1 MKLPLLYSH
10 LLIIGIILITQTTR
24 LHGQEISMGSKRTA
38 ILIGNQNYKNPHL
51 RLNNIFN
58 DIEDTKQTIETI
70 GFQTVIYEKDLST
83 TSFKKLIQSLPQLIP
98 PTECILFYYSGH
110 GIENQGV
117 NYLLPTD
124 FDDASY
130 HEDINEAAI
139 SLDSIYHYLKL
150 TNCPSK
156 ILVIDACRELFTTE
170 ANKRSLSSTKSK
182 YGNLV
187 LPQISPSGTYTMFA
201 AQSKGVAL
209 ENLEGRNSFFTQE
222 FLKNIV
228 IPNITITSIFRETKN
243 QVQKQTKNQQEP
255 CALDNL
261 TNDFILTNSLE
272 SNSDKILPTEIST
285 TNLTIAVKTNKG
297 NKQLEFSE
305 GETMQLYFFVNKPCY
320 LRLIYRLADG
330 SLVLLRDDLTVNS
343 SECNQWNKIKESFV
357 CSPPFGYE
365 NLYIYASINPFQ
377 KLKTE
382 TNSAGYKIIT
392 EGLATTLN
400 RTIASNQNQ
409 KSANNS
415 ETVKDEIL
423 IYTKATSN

>member
-1 MKLPLLYSH
+1 MKLSLLYSH
-10 LLIIGIILITQTTR
+10 LLIIGIILITQSTH
-24 LHGQEISMGSKRTA
+24 LYGQGTGGMGSKRTA
-38 ILIGNQNYKNPHL
+38 ILIGNQNYKNP
-51 RLNNIFN
+51 RLKLNKIYN
-58 DIEDTKQTIETI
+58 DLEDTRHIIETI
-70 GFQTVIYEKDLST
+70 GFQTVIYEKDLT
-83 TSFKKLIQSLPQLIP
+83 TALFKKLIQSLPQLIP
-98 PTECILFYYSGH
+98 PTECVIFYYSGH
-110 GIENQGV
+110 GIENKGV

-139 SLDSIYHYLKL
+139 SLDSIYFYLSL
-150 TNCPSK
+150 SNCPSRV
-156 ILVIDACRELFTTE
+156 LVIDACRELFTTE
-170 ANKRSLSSTKSK
+170 TNKRSLSSEKSK

-187 LPQISPSGTYTMFA
+187 LPKISPSGTYTMFA
-201 AQSKGVAL
+201 AQSKGAAL

-243 QVQKQTKNQQEP
+243 RVQQQTKNQQEP

-272 SNSDKILPTEIST
+272 SDKTLPTEIGT
-285 TNLTIAVKTNKG
+285 TNLTVTVKTNKG

-305 GETMQLYFFVNKPCY
+305 GETMQLFFFVNKPCY

-330 SLVLLRDDLTVNS
+330 SLVLLRDDLIVTR
-343 SECNQWNKIKESFV
+343 SESNQWNKIKESFV

-365 NLYIYASINPFQ
+365 NLYIYASENSFE

-392 EGLATTLN
+392 EGLAATLS
-400 RTIASNQNQ
+400 RTLASNEN
-409 KSANNS
+409 KTNNIGI
-415 ETVKDEIL
+415 VKDELL
-423 IYTKATSN
+423 IYTKPK